1 MMKPLQNATFHTIL
15 ACAAATAGRSIS
27 GMIFSKLH
35 LKNKRV
41 IKSTLAKIIL
51 TAFVFLTLLFKVQAA
66 EVLDDSQS
74 PRKQLNIKL
83 EWANKGDLSALN
95 KDEFFLLKAH
105 LPDVEVRLN
114 TASYMGKRARIYLA
128 LPQQIDGFNGSN
140 GFSLRWK
147 TTGLFAPGTVLLG
160 TRALIYDGIIESPLM
175 IEFFT
180 FTLKVDAN
188 CLIGKLSYEPIYEIV
203 LY

>member
-1 MMKPLQNATFHTIL
+1 MLDNIGNMVFKH
-15 ACAAATAGRSIS
+15 
-27 GMIFSKLH
+27 H
-35 LKNKRV
+35 KNTKHA
-41 IKSTLAKIIL
+41 IKSLLAKIIL
-51 TAFVFLTLLFKVQAA
+51 TAFVIITLTFKVQAA

-74 PRKQLNIKL
+74 PRKQLNFQL
-83 EWANKGDLSALN
+83 EWANKRNLSALN
-95 KDEFFLLKAH
+95 KDEFYLLKA
-105 LPDVEVRLN
+105 LQPNVEVRLN

-160 TRALIYDGIIESPLM
+160 TRALIYDGLIESPLM

-188 CLIGKLSYEPIYEIV
+188 CLTGKLRYVTIYEIE

>member
-1 MMKPLQNATFHTIL
+1 MRNMVFKHHQNTKHA
-15 ACAAATAGRSIS
+15 
-27 GMIFSKLH
+27 
-35 LKNKRV
+35 
-41 IKSTLAKIIL
+41 IKSILAKITL
-51 TAFVFLTLLFKVQAA
+51 TAFVFLTLVFKVQAA

-74 PRKQLNIKL
+74 PRKQFNFRF
-83 EWANKGDLSALN
+83 EWANRGDLSALS

-114 TASYMGKRARIYLA
+114 TSSYMDKRARIYLA
-128 LPQQIDGFNGSN
+128 LPHQIDGFNGSN
-140 GFSLRWK
+140 GFSLGWK

-160 TRALIYDGIIESPLM
+160 TRALIYQGLIESTLM

-180 FTLKVDAN
+180 FTLTVDAN
-188 CLIGKLSYEPIYEIV
+188 RLTGKLRYAPIYEIE

>member
-1 MMKPLQNATFHTIL
+1 MSANMGNMVFKNHQNTKHA
-15 ACAAATAGRSIS
+15 
-27 GMIFSKLH
+27 
-35 LKNKRV
+35 
-41 IKSTLAKIIL
+41 IKSIFAKIIL
-51 TAFVFLTLLFKVQAA
+51 TAFVFLTLSFNVQAA
-66 EVLDDSQS
+66 EILDDSQS
-74 PRKQLNIKL
+74 PRKQFTFKF

-105 LPDVEVRLN
+105 LPNVEVRLN

-128 LPQQIDGFNGSN
+128 LPQQIDGFNGSK

-147 TTGLFAPGTVLLG
+147 TTGLFAPGTVILG
-160 TRALIYDGIIESPLM
+160 TRALIYDGLIKSPLM

-188 CLIGKLSYEPIYEIV
+188 CLMGKLRYAPIYEIE

>member
-1 MMKPLQNATFHTIL
+1 MMKPLQNATFHPIL

-35 LKNKRV
+35 LKSKRV

-105 LPDVEVRLN
+105 LP
-114 TASYMGKRARIYLA
+114 K
-128 LPQQIDGFNGSN
+128 QIDGFNGSN
-140 GFSLRWK
+140 GFSLGWN
-147 TTGLFAPGTVLLG
+147 TTGFFAPGTVILG
-160 TRALIYDGIIESPLM
+160 TRALIYDGLIESPLM

-188 CLIGKLSYEPIYEIV
+188 CLTGKLRYVTIYEIE

>member
-1 MMKPLQNATFHTIL
+1 MGNMVFKHHQNTKH
-15 ACAAATAGRSIS
+15 S
-27 GMIFSKLH
+27 
-35 LKNKRV
+35 
-41 IKSTLAKIIL
+41 IKSILAKIIL
-51 TAFVFLTLLFKVQAA
+51 TAFVFLTLSFNVQAA

-74 PRKQLNIKL
+74 PRKQFNFRF

-105 LPDVEVRLN
+105 LPNVEVRLN

-128 LPQQIDGFNGSN
+128 LPHQIDGFNGSN
-140 GFSLRWK
+140 GFSLGWK
-147 TTGLFAPGTVLLG
+147 TTGLFAPGTTLLG
-160 TRALIYDGIIESPLM
+160 TRALIYQGLIESPLM

-180 FTLKVDAN
+180 FTLTVDAN
-188 CLIGKLSYEPIYEIV
+188 CLMGKLRYAPIYEIE